1 MKFVSLVKQVPLTMN
16 TVQILF
22 EQYKVLPP
30 RVRRELKE
38 LINQEEEERVPLREQ
53 IREGLKEI
61 RLVREGKLQ
70 AKSADK
76 FLAELRK
83 EMADER

>member
-1 MKFVSLVKQVPLTMN
+1 MS

-22 EQYKVLPP
+22 EQYKVLPL
-30 RVRRELKE
+30 RLQRQLKT
-38 LINQEEEERVPLREQ
+38 LINQEADEEKVPLIEQ
-53 IREGLKEI
+53 IREGLTEV
-61 RLVREGKLQ
+61 RLVKEGKLQ
-70 AKSADK
+70 AQSADE

>member
-1 MKFVSLVKQVPLTMN
+1 MS

-30 RVRRELKE
+30 RLQQQLKT
-38 LINQEEEERVPLREQ
+38 LINQEVDEEKVPLIEQ
-53 IREGLKEI
+53 IREGLKEV
-61 RLVREGKLQ
+61 RLVKEGKLQ
-70 AKSADK
+70 AQSADE

-83 EMADER
+83 EMADGR